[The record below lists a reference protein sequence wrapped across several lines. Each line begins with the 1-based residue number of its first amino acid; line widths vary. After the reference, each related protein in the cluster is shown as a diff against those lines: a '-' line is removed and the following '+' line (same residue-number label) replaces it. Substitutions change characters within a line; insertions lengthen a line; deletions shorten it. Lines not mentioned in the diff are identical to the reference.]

1 MVGGA
6 LFEPL
11 VKLRNTKGV
20 LNRRS
25 RIQTLENNTTTKLLT
40 FVYKKNSWIKD
51 KG

>member
-6 LFEPL
+6 LFKPL

-25 RIQTLENNTTTKLLT
+25 RIQTLETNVATKLLT
-40 FVYKKNSWIKD
+40 FAYEKKKV
-51 KG
+51 G